1 MNKCKDC
8 FAYEAAKAFDV
19 ADDNC
24 CNPYG
29 NRLHRMNPEDNAD
42 DCPFLREALEAE
54 EDKETTQRIREVI
67 EREEIEV
74 ALY

>member
-8 FAYEAAKAFDV
+8 PAYEEAKTFCG
-19 ADDNC
+19 ADSNC

-29 NRLHRMNPEDNAD
+29 NRLHRMNPEDNTD

-54 EDKETTQRIREVI
+54 EDRETTQRIREVV

-74 ALY
+74 ALS